1 MLQDIEPYLACPHCA
16 QALTRH
22 ERSLRCPAGHSFD
35 LARQGYVSL
44 LAGDAHTGTGDTAE
58 MVAARADFLTA
69 GHYRPIADALAAAAT
84 ALASPTPA
92 GATPAEATAPA
103 EAARALPEAA
113 RAEAGPAGQDAPA
126 LEQADPSRAAG
137 GLVVDLGA
145 GTGHYLAHVLD
156 ALPGRVGAALDISKY
171 ALRRAAKAHPRIG
184 AVVCDAWRP
193 LPLRDASADLV
204 LNVFAPRNGPEIRR
218 VLRPGGTLLLVAP
231 TGRHLRELVAA
242 LGLLSVD
249 EEKQRRIDEKL
260 GPHLTPVE
268 QREVE
273 FTLRLAPQDVRT
285 VVGMGP
291 SAWHTDPARLAA
303 ALAALPD
310 PVEVTASVTVAAYR
324 RP

>member
-22 ERSLRCPAGHSFD
+22 DRSLRCPAGHSFD
-35 LARQGYVSL
+35 LAKQGYVSL

-58 MVAARADFLTA
+58 MVAARADFLAA
-69 GHYRPIADALAAAAT
+69 GHYRPIADALAEAAT
-84 ALASPTPA
+84 AV
-92 GATPAEATAPA
+92 AP
-103 EAARALPEAA
+103 E
-113 RAEAGPAGQDAPA
+113 
-126 LEQADPSRAAG
+126 
-137 GLVVDLGA
+137 GLVADLGA

-156 ALPGRVGAALDISKY
+156 ALPGRVGAALDISKF

-193 LPLRDASADLV
+193 LPLRDASADLM
-204 LNVFAPRNGPEIRR
+204 LNVFAPRSGPEIRR
-218 VLRPGGTLLLVAP
+218 VLRPGGTLLLVSP
-231 TGRHLRELVAA
+231 TARHLRELVAA

-260 GPHLTPVE
+260 GPYLTPVE

-291 SAWHTDPARLAA
+291 SAWHTDRERLDA
-303 ALAALPD
+303 ALAGLPD
-310 PVEVTASVTVAAYR
+310 PVGVTASVTVASYR

>member
-1 MLQDIEPYLACPHCA
+1 MLQDIERYLACPHCA

-22 ERSLRCPAGHSFD
+22 DRSLRCPAGHSFD
-35 LARQGYVSL
+35 LAKQGYVSL

-58 MVAARADFLTA
+58 MVAARADFLAA
-69 GHYRPIADALAAAAT
+69 GHYRPIAEALAEAAAA
-84 ALASPTPA
+84 AVA
-92 GATPAEATAPA
+92 GAS
-103 EAARALPEAA
+103 
-113 RAEAGPAGQDAPA
+113 D
-126 LEQADPSRAAG
+126 
-137 GLVVDLGA
+137 GLVADLGA

-156 ALPGRVGAALDISKY
+156 ALPGTVGAALDISKF

-193 LPLRDASADLV
+193 LPLRDASAELM

-218 VLRPGGTLLLVAP
+218 VLRPGGTLLLVSP
-231 TGRHLRELVAA
+231 TARHLRELVGA

-260 GPHLTPVE
+260 GPYLEPAGR
-268 QREVE
+268 REVE
-273 FTLRLAPQDVRT
+273 FTLRLGPQDVRT

-291 SAWHTDPARLAA
+291 SAWHTDPERLAA
-303 ALAALPD
+303 ALAELPE

-324 RP
+324 R

>member
-1 MLQDIEPYLACPHCA
+1 MLQDIERYLACPHCA

-22 ERSLRCPAGHSFD
+22 DRSLRCPAGHSFD
-35 LARQGYVSL
+35 LAKQGYVSL

-58 MVAARADFLTA
+58 MVAARADFLAA
-69 GHYRPIADALAAAAT
+69 GHYRPIAEALAEAAAAV
-84 ALASPTPA
+84 A
-92 GATPAEATAPA
+92 GAS
-103 EAARALPEAA
+103 
-113 RAEAGPAGQDAPA
+113 D
-126 LEQADPSRAAG
+126 
-137 GLVVDLGA
+137 GLVADLGA

-156 ALPGRVGAALDISKY
+156 ALPGTVGAALDISKF

-193 LPLRDASADLV
+193 LPLRDASVELM

-218 VLRPGGTLLLVAP
+218 VLRPGGTLLLVSP
-231 TGRHLRELVAA
+231 TARHLRELVGA

-260 GPHLTPVE
+260 GPYLEPAGR
-268 QREVE
+268 REVE
-273 FTLRLAPQDVRT
+273 FTLRLGPQDVRT

-291 SAWHTDPARLAA
+291 SAWHTDPERLAA
-303 ALAALPD
+303 ALAELPE

-324 RP
+324 R

>member
-1 MLQDIEPYLACPHCA
+1 MLQDIERYLACPLCA
-16 QALTRH
+16 QALTRQD
-22 ERSLRCPAGHSFD
+22 RSLRCPAGHSFD
-35 LARQGYVSL
+35 LAKQGYVSL

-58 MVAARADFLTA
+58 MVAARADFLAA
-69 GHYRPIADALAAAAT
+69 GHYRPIADALAEAAA
-84 ALASPTPA
+84 
-92 GATPAEATAPA
+92 GAVAAAPA
-103 EAARALPEAA
+103 DEP
-113 RAEAGPAGQDAPA
+113 
-126 LEQADPSRAAG
+126 G
-137 GLVVDLGA
+137 GLVADLGA

-156 ALPGRVGAALDISKY
+156 ALPDRVGAALDISKY

-193 LPLRDASADLV
+193 LPLREASAELM

-218 VLRPGGTLLLVAP
+218 VLRPGGTLLLVSP
-231 TGRHLRELVAA
+231 TARHLRELVDA

-260 GPHLTPVE
+260 GPYLTPAGR
-268 QREVE
+268 REVE
-273 FTLRLAPQDVRT
+273 FTLRLGAQDVRT

-291 SAWHTDPARLAA
+291 SAWHTDPERLGA

-324 RP
+324 R

>member
-1 MLQDIEPYLACPHCA
+1 MLQDIEPYLACPLCA

-22 ERSLRCPAGHSFD
+22 DRSLRCPAGHSFD
-35 LARQGYVSL
+35 LAKQGYVSL

-58 MVAARADFLTA
+58 MVAARADFLAA
-69 GHYRPIADALAAAAT
+69 GHYRPIADALAQAAA
-84 ALASPTPA
+84 AAASA
-92 GATPAEATAPA
+92 AEVPGG
-103 EAARALPEAA
+103 
-113 RAEAGPAGQDAPA
+113 GPD
-126 LEQADPSRAAG
+126 
-137 GLVVDLGA
+137 GLVADLGA
-145 GTGHYLAHVLD
+145 GTGHYLAQVLD
-156 ALPGRVGAALDISKY
+156 ALPDRVGAALDISKY

-193 LPLRDASADLV
+193 LPLRDASAELM

-218 VLRPGGTLLLVAP
+218 VLRPGGTLLLVSP
-231 TGRHLRELVAA
+231 TARHLRELVDA

-260 GPHLTPVE
+260 GPYLTPAGR
-268 QREVE
+268 REVE
-273 FTLRLAPQDVRT
+273 FTLRLGPQDVRT

-291 SAWHTDPARLAA
+291 SAWHTDPERLGA

-324 RP
+324 R

>member
-35 LARQGYVSL
+35 LAKQGYVSL

-58 MVAARADFLTA
+58 MVAARADFLAA
-69 GHYRPIADALAAAAT
+69 GHYRPIADALAEAAT
-84 ALASPTPA
+84 AVAVVP
-92 GATPAEATAPA
+92 GA
-103 EAARALPEAA
+103 AAVPNAA
-113 RAEAGPAGQDAPA
+113 AVPGAAAVGAGPK
-126 LEQADPSRAAG
+126 E
-137 GLVVDLGA
+137 GLVADLGA

-156 ALPGRVGAALDISKY
+156 ALPGRVGAALDISKF

-193 LPLRDASADLV
+193 LPLRDASADLM

-218 VLRPGGTLLLVAP
+218 VLRPGGTLLLVSP
-231 TGRHLRELVAA
+231 TARHLRELVDA

-249 EEKQRRIDEKL
+249 EDKQRRIDEKL
-260 GPHLTPVE
+260 GPYLTPVD
-268 QREVE
+268 QRSVE
-273 FTLRLAPQDVRT
+273 FTLRLGAQDVRT

-291 SAWHTDPARLAA
+291 SAWHTDPDRLAA
-303 ALAALPD
+303 ALAALPE

-324 RP
+324 RPL

>member
-16 QALTRH
+16 QDLTRH

-35 LARQGYVSL
+35 LAKQGYVSL

-58 MVAARADFLTA
+58 MVAARADFLAA
-69 GHYRPIADALAAAAT
+69 GHYRPIADALAAAA
-84 ALASPTPA
+84 AEAVGDGADA
-92 GATPAEATAPA
+92 GAGGGAD
-103 EAARALPEAA
+103 
-113 RAEAGPAGQDAPA
+113 GP
-126 LEQADPSRAAG
+126 R
-137 GLVVDLGA
+137 GLVADLGA

-156 ALPGRVGAALDISKY
+156 TLPGRVGAALDISKY

-193 LPLRDASADLV
+193 LPLRDACADLV

-218 VLRPGGTLLLVAP
+218 VLRPGGTLLLVSP
-231 TGRHLRELVAA
+231 TARHLRELVAA

-260 GPHLTPVE
+260 GPYLTPAGR
-268 QREVE
+268 QPVE
-273 FTLRLAPQDVRT
+273 FTLWLSAQDVRT

-291 SAWHTDPARLAA
+291 SAWHTDPDRLAA
-303 ALAALPD
+303 ALEELPD

>member
-1 MLQDIEPYLACPHCA
+1 MLQDIERYLACPHCA

-22 ERSLRCPAGHSFD
+22 ERALRCPADHSFD
-35 LARQGYVSL
+35 LAKQGYVSL

-58 MVAARADFLTA
+58 MVAARAGFLAA
-69 GHYRPIADALAAAAT
+69 GHYRPIADALAEAAA
-84 ALASPTPA
+84 
-92 GATPAEATAPA
+92 
-103 EAARALPEAA
+103 
-113 RAEAGPAGQDAPA
+113 D
-126 LEQADPSRAAG
+126 ADPE
-137 GLVVDLGA
+137 GLVADLGA

-156 ALPGRVGAALDISKY
+156 ALPGRAGAALDISKF

-193 LPLRDASADLV
+193 LPLRDASAGLM

-218 VLRPGGTLLLVAP
+218 VLRPGATLLLVSP
-231 TGRHLRELVAA
+231 TARHLRELVGA

-260 GPHLTPVE
+260 GPYLTSAGRR
-268 QREVE
+268 QVE
-273 FTLRLAPQDVRT
+273 FTLRLGPDDVRT

-291 SAWHTDPARLAA
+291 SAWHTDPDRLAA
-303 ALAALPD
+303 ALADLPD

-324 RP
+324 R

>member
-1 MLQDIEPYLACPHCA
+1 MLQDIERYLACPHCA

-22 ERSLRCPAGHSFD
+22 ERALRCPAGHSFD
-35 LARQGYVSL
+35 LAKQGYVSL

-58 MVAARADFLTA
+58 MVAARADFLAA
-69 GHYRPIADALAAAAT
+69 GHYRPIADALAEAAA
-84 ALASPTPA
+84 
-92 GATPAEATAPA
+92 
-103 EAARALPEAA
+103 
-113 RAEAGPAGQDAPA
+113 D
-126 LEQADPSRAAG
+126 ADPE
-137 GLVVDLGA
+137 GLVADLGA

-156 ALPGRVGAALDISKY
+156 ALPGRAGAALDISKF

-193 LPLRDASADLV
+193 LPLRDASAGLM

-218 VLRPGGTLLLVAP
+218 VLRPGATLLLVSP
-231 TGRHLRELVAA
+231 TARHLRELVGA

-260 GPHLTPVE
+260 GPYLTSAGRR
-268 QREVE
+268 QVE
-273 FTLRLAPQDVRT
+273 FTLRLGPDDVRT

-291 SAWHTDPARLAA
+291 SAWHTDPDRLAA
-303 ALAALPD
+303 ALADLPD

-324 RP
+324 R

>member
-16 QALTRH
+16 QDLTRH

-35 LARQGYVSL
+35 LAKQGYVSL
-44 LAGDAHTGTGDTAE
+44 LAGDAHTGTGDTAD
-58 MVAARADFLTA
+58 MVAARADFLAA
-69 GHYRPIADALAAAAT
+69 GHYRPIADALAAAA
-84 ALASPTPA
+84 AAA
-92 GATPAEATAPA
+92 VGDAAVGDAADGGAD
-103 EAARALPEAA
+103 
-113 RAEAGPAGQDAPA
+113 G
-126 LEQADPSRAAG
+126 SR
-137 GLVVDLGA
+137 GLVADLGA

-218 VLRPGGTLLLVAP
+218 VLRPGGTLLLVSP
-231 TGRHLRELVAA
+231 TARHLRELVAA

-260 GPHLTPVE
+260 GPYLTPAGR
-268 QREVE
+268 QPVE
-273 FTLRLAPQDVRT
+273 FTLRLSAQDVRT

-291 SAWHTDPARLAA
+291 SAWHTDPDRLAA
-303 ALAALPD
+303 ALDELPE

>member
-1 MLQDIEPYLACPHCA
+1 MLQDIERYLACPHCA

-22 ERSLRCPAGHSFD
+22 DRSLRCPAGHSFD
-35 LARQGYVSL
+35 LAKQGYVSL

-58 MVAARADFLTA
+58 MVAARADFLAA
-69 GHYRPIADALAAAAT
+69 GHYRPIAEALAQT
-84 ALASPTPA
+84 ASAVVTGES
-92 GATPAEATAPA
+92 
-103 EAARALPEAA
+103 
-113 RAEAGPAGQDAPA
+113 D
-126 LEQADPSRAAG
+126 
-137 GLVVDLGA
+137 GLVADLGA

-156 ALPGRVGAALDISKY
+156 ALPGTVGAALDISKF

-193 LPLRDASADLV
+193 LPLRDASAELM

-218 VLRPGGTLLLVAP
+218 VLRPGGTLLLVSP
-231 TGRHLRELVAA
+231 TARHLRELVDA

-260 GPHLTPVE
+260 GPHLEPAGR
-268 QREVE
+268 QEVE
-273 FTLRLAPQDVRT
+273 FTLRLGPQDVRT

-291 SAWHTDPARLAA
+291 SAWHTDPERLGA
-303 ALAALPD
+303 ALAELPE

-324 RP
+324 R

>member
-35 LARQGYVSL
+35 LAKQGYVSL

-58 MVAARADFLTA
+58 MVAARADFLAA
-69 GHYRPIADALAAAAT
+69 GHYRPIADALAEAASALVEAT
-84 ALASPTPA
+84 PSTA
-92 GATPAEATAPA
+92 GA
-103 EAARALPEAA
+103 
-113 RAEAGPAGQDAPA
+113 AGPEG
-126 LEQADPSRAAG
+126 LDPE
-137 GLVVDLGA
+137 GLVADLGA

-156 ALPGRVGAALDISKY
+156 ALPGRVGAALDISKF

-193 LPLRDASADLV
+193 LPLRDASAELM

-218 VLRPGGTLLLVAP
+218 VLRPGGTLLLVSP
-231 TGRHLRELVAA
+231 TASHLRELVDA

-249 EEKQRRIDEKL
+249 EDKQRRIDEKL
-260 GPHLTPVE
+260 GPYLTPVD
-268 QREVE
+268 QRSVE
-273 FTLRLAPQDVRT
+273 FTQRLSAQDVRT

-291 SAWHTDPARLAA
+291 SAWHTDPDRLAA

-324 RP
+324 RPL